1 MPTDEEFDFLLGLYQ
16 KASTT
21 VSGMV
26 NDGAQI
32 DGTNPMS
39 VLMSRYLSAMF
50 IACSCASD
58 VRKGVTGK

>member
-1 MPTDEEFDFLLGLYQ
+1 MPTDDEFDFLLGLYQ
-16 KASTT
+16 KASAT
-21 VSGMV
+21 VSGMI
-26 NDGAQI
+26 NDGAKI

-58 VRKGVTGK
+58 IRKEVTGK

>member
-1 MPTDEEFDFLLGLYQ
+1 MPTDDEFDFLLGLYQ
-16 KASTT
+16 KASAT

-39 VLMSRYLSAMF
+39 VF

-58 VRKGVTGK
+58 VRKEVTGK

>member
-16 KASTT
+16 KASAT
-21 VSGMV
+21 VSGMI

-32 DGTNPMS
+32 DGTNHMS
-39 VLMSRYLSAMF
+39 VLMSRYLS
-50 IACSCASD
+50 ACSCASD